1 MTTVYTV
8 AFSDGK
14 FLMVFNKKRGGWEM
28 PGGKVEAGEDIA
40 EAAER
45 EFAEEA
51 GYSVDIVKVRDLGNC
66 HVCAAFLG
74 GKICSPEM
82 EGRLFD
88 SLPEE
93 LSFDRQEYEDVVPW
107 AMRMLGKDG
116 SVSSGSTRI

>member
-28 PGGKVEAGEDIA
+28 PGGKVEAGETIG

-51 GYSVDIVKVRDLGNC
+51 GYSVEIVKVRDLGNC
-66 HVCAAFLG
+66 HVCAAFLRE
-74 GKICSPEM
+74 KICSPEM

-93 LSFDRQEYEDVVPW
+93 LSFDREEYEDVVPW
-107 AMRMLGKDG
+107 AMESLGKDRDAC
-116 SVSSGSTRI
+116 SGSSRV

>member
-8 AFSDGK
+8 AVSDGK
-14 FLMVFNKKRGGWEM
+14 FLMVFNEKRGGWEM
-28 PGGKVEAGEDIA
+28 PGGKVEAGETVG

-74 GKICSPEM
+74 EKICSPEM

-107 AMRMLGKDG
+107 AMESLGKFG
-116 SVSSGSTRI
+116 SVSSGPSRV

>member
-107 AMRMLGKDG
+107 AMRVLGKDG

>member
-1 MTTVYTV
+1 MRTVYTV

-28 PGGKVEAGEDIA
+28 PGGKVEAGETVV

-74 GKICSPEM
+74 EKICSPEM

-107 AMRMLGKDG
+107 AMRVLGKDG
-116 SVSSGSTRI
+116 RGSSGSTRI

>member
-74 GKICSPEM
+74 GNICSPEM

-107 AMRMLGKDG
+107 AMRVLGKDG